1 MRTVRLRAPSWFGAP
16 LRRAA
21 AGGAAVAAGAL
32 AAGWPYWRD
41 HPAAAAVTLACC
53 GGFAVAGGLL
63 AAGRLG
69 RRTGAAFTA
78 GAAAWAVTWTASWN
92 AGAGP
97 VVSVFAQSVFFVA
110 IGVGVL
116 LYPDG
121 RLDGAVARA
130 WTGVTAAVM
139 LGGQALLC
147 ALSRPAWNG
156 FDAAVAWPSVAPDR
170 EAFGSA
176 YRGVTTVEA
185 VLAGVLVVILLLR
198 LPGTGRLDRRYTVP
212 VAVAVTVGVAG
223 ALAVQGSLIGRDVTL
238 DDVMEVYLV
247 QGVFATVLPLAFLA
261 AALRARLA
269 ELSAAERMQRLTDP
283 VSVEK
288 VRDALRRVLRD
299 ATLELWLWA
308 EGGYVDV
315 TRRGAAVGDGPAPGR
330 WRHEVRT
337 SAGEPLAAVDTDDR
351 LRGHEPLVEAA
362 LVAGGRALETVRL
375 QAAARTH
382 LERARDARER
392 LVRVQAAERERLA
405 AELQR
410 SAQQRLR
417 ALEELLAEL
426 ERAVGPRAREHARA
440 CRRELAEAAA
450 ELDGLARG
458 VHPAIL
464 TDAGLDAAMRLVAGR
479 APVPVRLD
487 LPGRRYPPEIES
499 TLYFALC
506 EALANAAKHA
516 GADEIRLSVRDEAG
530 RVVAEVRD
538 DGAGGAGAVP
548 GGGLAG
554 LTDRVRAL
562 RGHVDV
568 ESPPG
573 RGTTVRITLPTPR

>member
-1 MRTVRLRAPSWFGAP
+1 
-16 LRRAA
+16 
-21 AGGAAVAAGAL
+21 
-32 AAGWPYWRD
+32 
-41 HPAAAAVTLACC
+41 
-53 GGFAVAGGLL
+53 
-63 AAGRLG
+63 
-69 RRTGAAFTA
+69 
-78 GAAAWAVTWTASWN
+78 
-92 AGAGP
+92 
-97 VVSVFAQSVFFVA
+97 
-110 IGVGVL
+110 
-116 LYPDG
+116 
-121 RLDGAVARA
+121 
-130 WTGVTAAVM
+130 M

-156 FDAAVAWPSVAPDR
+156 FDAAVTWPSVAPDR

-568 ESPPG
+568 ESPAG